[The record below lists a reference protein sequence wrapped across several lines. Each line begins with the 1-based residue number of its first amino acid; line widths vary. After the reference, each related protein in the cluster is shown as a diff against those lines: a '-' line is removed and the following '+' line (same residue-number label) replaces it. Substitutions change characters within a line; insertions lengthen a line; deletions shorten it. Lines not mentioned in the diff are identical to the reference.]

1 MHKKSIYLLG
11 CCFILL
17 LAACQASD
25 NSNVNTNKMDEETS
39 DNTDTYPLTLS
50 IDEKEV
56 TITDKPEK
64 MIPLSLEVA
73 EIILDLVDAENVVA
87 ATRGL
92 DDPLLSSK
100 SDIASSIDGRI
111 QAASNIEAEE
121 IIAYDTDLLVMTKMY
136 GQEED
141 AEKTLGKLDIPILS
155 FEPFVTWDDFIQA
168 YTIIG
173 EAIDEKEQAE
183 ENIEQMDEEIANIQ
197 KKIDDTAEPTVLVL
211 SEVGGDIGPLMMGP
225 SNISYDLIQL
235 AGGKP
240 AVDDIGLT
248 RSTPASMEQ
257 IMKMN
262 PDYILFADFFG
273 KGEEGFSDL
282 LADKGWQTLDAVQ
295 NEQTMILDAKYV
307 INPNPDLIDG
317 LEQIVNWLYE

>member
-1 MHKKSIYLLG
+1 
-11 CCFILL
+11 
-17 LAACQASD
+17 
-25 NSNVNTNKMDEETS
+25 NKMDEETS